1 MGGELWVDSEYG
13 KGSRFFFSTKARV
26 ASWSLEN
33 VRQKVSVSFPG
44 RRILFIDTV
53 RANNGVMEAV
63 EQIGLDIIVVH
74 SIEEACLQQAGSGVF
89 DTVLVSEVSVVEDLR
104 DIEHLRYIPLV
115 LVSPSIGTLNLKHC
129 LDCALWPWYLPWKC
143 VD

>member
-26 ASWSLEN
+26 ASWTLEN

-44 RRILFIDTV
+44 RRILFIDTL
-53 RANNGVMEAV
+53 RANNGVVEAV
-63 EQIGLDIIVVH
+63 EQIGLDIVVVH

-89 DTVLVSEVSVVEDLR
+89 DTVLVSEISVVEDLR

-129 LDCALWPWYLPWKC
+129 LDCALIPSLLSGN
-143 VD
+143 V